1 MFAHSNNTSFSI
13 GMTNATTIDPAGFT
27 SITQQ
32 LVVDTGG
39 YVGINTTSP
48 SERLHVVG
56 NVLATAYLY
65 ISDRRLKKDIESIT
79 GSGAES
85 ALDRL
90 QGVRFKWK
98 SDDRSDIGFIAQD
111 VEKVLPEL
119 VHTDKAGMKSVQYGN
134 IIPLLVEGYKSQ
146 KARADNLQTRLNS
159 LESRLE
165 KLEKSNQ

>member
-13 GMTNATTIDPAGFT
+13 GMTNATTIDPAGYS

-39 YVGINTTSP
+39 NVGINTTSP
-48 SERLHVVG
+48 SEKLHVVG
-56 NVLATAYLY
+56 NVLATSYLY

-79 GSGAES
+79 GSGAEDV
-85 ALDRL
+85 LERL

-119 VHTDKAGMKSVQYGN
+119 VHTGNDGMKSVQYGN
-134 IIPLLVEGYKSQ
+134 IIPLLVEGYKSE
-146 KARADNLQTRLNS
+146 KARADSLQSRLDS
-159 LESRLE
+159 LESRIESLE
-165 KLEKSNQ
+165 KNK